1 MSYAKP
7 LPVPD
12 ADSRPFWEGCHHHKL
27 LIMRCNRCGQVRF
40 PPTTFCS
47 RCQAH
52 EHLWIESTG
61 RGRVFS
67 WIVVR
72 HPVPQEVYAEDVPY
86 IVAVVELEEG
96 VRIPSNIIDCTPEL
110 VRAGLPVHVVFRDV
124 NDQISLPVFRPDPR

>member
-1 MSYAKP
+1 
-7 LPVPD
+7 
-12 ADSRPFWEGCHHHKL
+12 
-27 LIMRCNRCGQVRF
+27 MRCERCGQARF
-40 PPTTFCS
+40 PPTTYCS
-47 RCQAH
+47 RCQAP

-72 HPVPQEVYAEDVPY
+72 HPVPREVYAEDVPY
-86 IVAVVELEEG
+86 IVAVVELDEG

-110 VRAGLPVHVVFRDV
+110 VHADLPVRVVFRDV